1 MMLNVQTLISS
12 AMACLGW
19 PYASPGSNDRSGI
32 DCSGLFV
39 RIFRDQGATI
49 YHGSNTIYREY
60 CGEKG
65 SISSVAQLVPGMA
78 VFKWKPET
86 PSKFHDDLGDFCHI
100 GLVVSTS
107 PLQIIH
113 ASSDAGC
120 VTIDD
125 SLGKWRYW
133 GKLKNVDYGGTT
145 MNQNHVYPDEPEL
158 MAQVAAES
166 VAGSVSGIGSN
177 TGAARAGEPAI
188 EETESPLDKVTE
200 DLMAASYT
208 PGEATLADLAAA
220 PTLSVWSANGL
231 PVKLRARPTTS
242 CNLYERLPVGTAVR
256 PTGHYTRGWLQVNW
270 GRRKG
275 WYMMSC
281 FLRAPDS
288 IPAGITIRIENL
300 PESEAD
306 ALLRVYPL
314 AVKGYG

>member
-1 MMLNVQTLISS
+1 MLNVQPLISS

-65 SISSVAQLVPGMA
+65 PISSVSQLLPGMA

-86 PSKFHDDLGDFCHI
+86 PSKFHDGLGDFCHI

-120 VTIDD
+120 VTIDRGI
-125 SLGKWRYW
+125 GKWKYW
-133 GKLKNVDYGGTT
+133 GKLKNVNYGGTA

-158 MAQVAAES
+158 MDQVATESAAGAGES
-166 VAGSVSGIGSN
+166 V
-177 TGAARAGEPAI
+177 
-188 EETESPLDKVTE
+188 LDKVTE

-208 PGEATLADLAAA
+208 PGEATLSALAAA
-220 PTLSVWSANGL
+220 PTLSVWSENGL

-242 CNLYERLPVGTAVR
+242 CNLYERLPVGATVR
-256 PTGHYTRGWLQVNW
+256 PTGHYTRDWLQVDW

-288 IPAGITIRIENL
+288 VPAGITLRIENL

-306 ALLRVYPL
+306 ALLRVYPQ

>member
-1 MMLNVQTLISS
+1 MLNVQTLISS

-65 SISSVAQLVPGMA
+65 PISSASQLLPGMA
-78 VFKWKPET
+78 VFKWKQET
-86 PSKFHDDLGDFCHI
+86 PSKFHDALGDFCHI

-113 ASSDAGC
+113 ASSDVGC
-120 VTIDD
+120 VTIDR
-125 SLGKWRYW
+125 SIGKWKYW
-133 GKLKNVDYGGTT
+133 GKLKNVDYGGNA

-158 MAQVAAES
+158 MTQVTVES
-166 VAGSVSGIGSN
+166 TAG
-177 TGAARAGEPAI
+177 AGESA
-188 EETESPLDKVTE
+188 LDKITE
-200 DLMAASYT
+200 DLMAAAYT
-208 PGEATLADLAAA
+208 PGEAALAALASA
-220 PTLSVWSANGL
+220 PTLSVWSENGL

-242 CNLYERLPVGTAVR
+242 CNLYERLPVGSVVR
-256 PTGHYTRGWLQVNW
+256 PTGHYTQGWLQVDW

-281 FLRAPDS
+281 FLRAPEAV
-288 IPAGITIRIENL
+288 PAGIILRIENL

-306 ALLRVYPL
+306 ALLRVYPQ